1 MANGF
6 ALELQKGVRAAL
18 IADSGITD
26 LVATR
31 IYDEPP
37 QNPTFPFIRFG
48 QIEPQAMDTDGSTG
62 ADVVLTIQAFS
73 RSTGRVEAT
82 QIAEAVREALHRQE
96 ETISLT
102 GFNLIEM
109 ICESYYVDR
118 ENDDRGHTATI
129 VLSAMLETA

>member
-18 IADSGITD
+18 IADSDITN

-31 IYDEPP
+31 VYDEPP
-37 QNPTFPFIRFG
+37 QSPTFPFIRFD

-62 ADVVLTIQAFS
+62 ADVVLTIQGFS

-82 QIAEAVREALHRQE
+82 QIAEAIRSALHRQDE
-96 ETISLT
+96 AITLS

-109 ICESYYVDR
+109 ICESFYVDR
-118 ENDDRGHTATI
+118 ENDDRGHVATV